1 MIHPLN
7 HEQITAN
14 GWSGLGDAPA
24 QTLAAYIYY
33 INELIQPS
41 LRSIDHNLPIHD
53 RLLEATLVI
62 FDAMLPDK
70 LLLARLYPE
79 LRRSPCVITEL
90 QRIIHGF
97 FSRLFVHIGINNP
110 TSMGL
115 GDLASMTYGSTDTKS
130 TFTSNILNEARLY
143 VYIGHY
149 VHWMTIWL
157 SDNTPDQSLT
167 LATIDQQLIVAK
179 EWKDWLSEKTAFAQ
193 SF

>member
-14 GWSGLGDAPA
+14 GWNGLGDAPA

-41 LRSIDHNLPIHD
+41 LRSIDHKLPIHD

-70 LLLARLYPE
+70 PLLARLYPE
-79 LRRSPCVITEL
+79 LKRSPCVIKEL

-97 FSRLFVHIGINNP
+97 FSRLFVQIGINN
-110 TSMGL
+110 TSQTGL
-115 GDLASMTYGSTDTKS
+115 GNLASMTYGGTDTQS
-130 TFTSNILNEARLY
+130 TLTSSILNEARLY
-143 VYIGHY
+143 IYIGHY
-149 VHWMTIWL
+149 AHWMTIWF
-157 SDNTPDQSLT
+157 SDETPDQSLT